1 MKKLGVKLGAIL
13 LSTSFLLAGCGST
26 SKDDSAKKDDG
37 KIKVVASFYPMY
49 DFVKKIGGDKV
60 EVKDM
65 VPAGTEPH
73 DWEPSPKDLVEL
85 QDANVFVYNGAGM
98 ESWVNKVKDSVKNDK
113 LVTVEASKGIKLI
126 KGEHEHEHEDEEKG
140 HDHKDAEKG
149 HDHEEGEF
157 DPHVWLA
164 PENAKLEM
172 KNIMDALIKVSPDDK
187 EYFEKNYEDYSKKL
201 DELND
206 QYKSELSKT
215 KKKDIIVAHQ
225 AFGYLC
231 EAYGLKQVP
240 IEGLSPDSEP
250 DAARM
255 AELADFAK
263 KNDVKYIFF
272 EELVS
277 PKVAKSLAK
286 EVGAK
291 AEVLNPI
298 EGLTE
303 EQIKDGQDY
312 FSIMNQNL
320 AVLVKALQ

>member
-1 MKKLGVKLGAIL
+1 MKKLGIKLGAVL
-13 LSTSFLLAGCGST
+13 LAASFALAGCGSAA
-26 SKDDSAKKDDG
+26 KGGNDAAAKKDEG
-37 KIKVVASFYPMY
+37 KLKVTASFYPMY
-49 DFVKKIGGDKV
+49 DFAKKIGGDKV
-60 EVKDM
+60 EVKNM
-65 VPAGTEPH
+65 LSANTEPH
-73 DWEPSPKDLVEL
+73 DWEPTPKDLVAIG
-85 QDANVFVYNGAGM
+85 DSDVFVYNGAGM
-98 ESWVNKVKDSVKNDK
+98 ESWIDKVTQSAKNDK
-113 LVTVEASKGIKLI
+113 LQVVEASKGIKLL
-126 KGEHEHEHEDEEKG
+126 KGEDEHDDSDKDHHDKDEHEHG
-140 HDHKDAEKG
+140 AY
-149 HDHEEGEF
+149 

-164 PENAKLEM
+164 PENAKIEM
-172 KNIMDALIKVSPDDK
+172 KNIKDAFVKADPKNKD
-187 EYFEKNYEDYSKKL
+187 YYEKNFEENAKKL

-206 QYKSELSKT
+206 KYKTELAKT

-225 AFGYLC
+225 AFGYIC
-231 EAYGLKQVP
+231 QAYGLSQVP

-255 AELADFAK
+255 AEIADFAK

-277 PKVAKSLAK
+277 PKVAKTIAK

-303 EQIKDGQDY
+303 EQLKSGQDY

-320 AVLVKALQ
+320 ETLLKALN